1 MNLICRMTSENYEVL
16 VRKLVTEAKV
26 LDHTADPCG
35 DNFIPNTAVSNFFSL
50 QRLLEENRKL

>member
-1 MNLICRMTSENYEVL
+1 MFVCMNLICRMTSENYEVL

-35 DNFIPNTAVSNFFSL
+35 DNFIPNTAVSRQS
-50 QRLLEENRKL
+50 RLTVG